1 MVLTQPGADGKLN
14 FSTEKRSFLRAA
26 PLGGGQI
33 RILSPS
39 QVCGKILNTGWA
51 RLKRLC
57 SCLKKKNV
65 CDLPKGI

>member
-33 RILSPS
+33 WYAVKFLT
-39 QVCGKILNTGWA
+39 QVGQ
-51 RLKRLC
+51 
-57 SCLKKKNV
+57 
-65 CDLPKGI
+65 D